1 MDYVMVTFQAGDRL
15 NTDLR
20 VPTFVTVG
28 ELLHILSE
36 GLNMTINQDRRI
48 QAEPIGRILDNSLT
62 LSEEGVL
69 QGALLTLI

>member
-1 MDYVMVTFQAGDRL
+1 MDYVMVTFQAGD
-15 NTDLR
+15 NMNKDLK

-36 GLNMTINQDRRI
+36 GLSLTISQDRRI

-62 LSEEGVL
+62 LTEEGVL
-69 QGALLTLI
+69 HGALLTLI